1 MKELE
6 DILGANN
13 VKYNEPMSKHTSFKV
28 GGNADIFITVDS
40 QEKLL
45 KVLKFV
51 KNNKFTL
58 NKQTWKKVNTYNENK
73 ENVSEQSMPIIV
85 IGNGTNLLVKDGGI
99 RGLVIKY
106 IANNY
111 SIVDS
116 KNANID
122 EKKIH
127 SLDLS
132 FSKLNFEDDSYYVTV
147 SSGLTNA
154 LLAKILLDNSLSG
167 FEFAGG
173 IPGTIGG
180 AVYMNAGAYSLEMKN
195 IVVSTKYLDLN
206 TYEIK
211 TIANNE
217 HNFEYRKSIFQNLNT
232 VILETTLKLQKG
244 NKEEMKAKMQEYAE
258 KRKTTQPLDKPSAG
272 STFKRGTDFIT
283 AKLIDESGLKGY
295 SIGGAQVSEKHAGFI
310 INTGNATAKDIINLI
325 NYVKEKVYEKFG
337 KHIEEEINEIVT
349 TYDKQIASIG
359 FETNK
364 LTLNGSTKKIQAHA
378 TREQITEQKD
388 ANNRRK
394 KNK

>member
-6 DILGANN
+6 DILGTSN

-45 KVLKFV
+45 KVLEFV
-51 KNNKFTL
+51 KNNKFAMI
-58 NKQTWKKVNTYNENK
+58 KQTWQKVDTYNENK
-73 ENVSEQSMPIIV
+73 EGASEQNMPITIV
-85 IGNGTNLLVKDGGI
+85 GNGTNLLVKDGGI

-106 IANNY
+106 MTKDYHI
-111 SIVDS
+111 IG
-116 KNANID
+116 
-122 EKKIH
+122 E
-127 SLDLS
+127 
-132 FSKLNFEDDSYYVTV
+132 EVTV

-180 AVYMNAGAYSLEMKN
+180 AVNMNAGAYSLEMKN

-244 NKEEMKAKMQEYAE
+244 NKEEIKAKMQEYAE

-295 SIGGAQVSEKHAGFI
+295 SIGGAQVSNKHAGFI
-310 INTGNATAKDIINLI
+310 INEKNATAKDIINLI

-337 KHIEEEINEIVT
+337 KTIEEEVKI
-349 TYDKQIASIG
+349 IG
-359 FETNK
+359 E
-364 LTLNGSTKKIQAHA
+364 
-378 TREQITEQKD
+378 D
-388 ANNRRK
+388 
-394 KNK
+394 

>member
-6 DILGANN
+6 DILGTSN

-45 KVLKFV
+45 KVLEFV
-51 KNNKFTL
+51 KNNKFAMI
-58 NKQTWKKVNTYNENK
+58 KKTWQKVDTYNENK
-73 ENVSEQSMPIIV
+73 EGASEQNMPITIV
-85 IGNGTNLLVKDGGI
+85 GNGTNLLVKDGGI

-106 IANNY
+106 MTKDYHI
-111 SIVDS
+111 IG
-116 KNANID
+116 
-122 EKKIH
+122 E
-127 SLDLS
+127 
-132 FSKLNFEDDSYYVTV
+132 EVTV

-244 NKEEMKAKMQEYAE
+244 NKEEIKAKMQEYAE

-295 SIGGAQVSEKHAGFI
+295 SIGGAQVSNKHAGFI
-310 INTGNATAKDIINLI
+310 INEKNATAKDIINLI

-337 KHIEEEINEIVT
+337 KTIEEEVKI
-349 TYDKQIASIG
+349 IG
-359 FETNK
+359 E
-364 LTLNGSTKKIQAHA
+364 
-378 TREQITEQKD
+378 D
-388 ANNRRK
+388 
-394 KNK
+394 

>member
-6 DILGANN
+6 DILGASN

-45 KVLKFV
+45 KVLEFV
-51 KNNKFTL
+51 KNNKFARI
-58 NKQTWKKVNTYNENK
+58 KQTWQKVDTYNENK
-73 ENVSEQSMPIIV
+73 EDASEYSMPITIV
-85 IGNGTNLLVKDGGI
+85 GNGTNLLVKDGGI

-116 KNANID
+116 NDTNIEEMKSQTTNLELGQANNED
-122 EKKIH
+122 E
-127 SLDLS
+127 
-132 FSKLNFEDDSYYVTV
+132 SYYVTV
-147 SSGLTNA
+147 SSGMANA
-154 LLAKILLDNSLSG
+154 SLAKILLDNSLSG

-180 AVYMNAGAYSLEMKN
+180 AVYMNAGAYGVEMKD
-195 IVVSTKYLDLN
+195 IVVSTKYFDLN

-211 TIANNE
+211 IIAYNE

-232 VILETTLKLQKG
+232 AILETTLKLQKG

-258 KRKTTQPLDKPSAG
+258 KRKASQPLDKPSAG

-337 KHIEEEINEIVT
+337 KTIEEEVKI
-349 TYDKQIASIG
+349 IG
-359 FETNK
+359 E
-364 LTLNGSTKKIQAHA
+364 
-378 TREQITEQKD
+378 D
-388 ANNRRK
+388 
-394 KNK
+394 

>member
-6 DILGANN
+6 DILGTSN

-45 KVLKFV
+45 KVLEFV
-51 KNNKFTL
+51 KNNKFAMI
-58 NKQTWKKVNTYNENK
+58 KQTWQKVDTYNENK
-73 ENVSEQSMPIIV
+73 EGASEQNMPITIV
-85 IGNGTNLLVKDGGI
+85 GNGTNLLVKDGGI

-106 IANNY
+106 MTKDYHI
-111 SIVDS
+111 IG
-116 KNANID
+116 
-122 EKKIH
+122 E
-127 SLDLS
+127 
-132 FSKLNFEDDSYYVTV
+132 EVTV
-147 SSGLTNA
+147 SSGMTNA
-154 LLAKILLDNSLSG
+154 LLAKILLDNNLSG

-180 AVYMNAGAYSLEMKN
+180 AIYMNAGAYGSEMKD
-195 IVVSTKYLDLN
+195 IVVSTKYLDLGNCITKMAINNENAYEFATENKN

-211 TIANNE
+211 TIANYE

-244 NKEEMKAKMQEYAE
+244 NKEEIKAKMQEYAE

-310 INTGNATAKDIINLI
+310 INTGNATAKDIVNLI

-337 KHIEEEINEIVT
+337 KTIEEEVKI
-349 TYDKQIASIG
+349 IG
-359 FETNK
+359 E
-364 LTLNGSTKKIQAHA
+364 
-378 TREQITEQKD
+378 D
-388 ANNRRK
+388 
-394 KNK
+394 

>member
-6 DILGANN
+6 DILGTSN

-45 KVLKFV
+45 KVLEFV
-51 KNNKFTL
+51 KNNKFAMI
-58 NKQTWKKVNTYNENK
+58 KQTWQKVDTYNENK
-73 ENVSEQSMPIIV
+73 EGASEQNMPITIV
-85 IGNGTNLLVKDGGI
+85 GNGTNLLVKDGGI

-106 IANNY
+106 MTKDYHI
-111 SIVDS
+111 IG
-116 KNANID
+116 
-122 EKKIH
+122 E
-127 SLDLS
+127 
-132 FSKLNFEDDSYYVTV
+132 EVTV

-258 KRKTTQPLDKPSAG
+258 KRKASQPLDKPSAG

-295 SIGGAQVSEKHAGFI
+295 SIEGAQVSEKHAGFI

-337 KHIEEEINEIVT
+337 KTIEEEVKI
-349 TYDKQIASIG
+349 IG
-359 FETNK
+359 E
-364 LTLNGSTKKIQAHA
+364 
-378 TREQITEQKD
+378 D
-388 ANNRRK
+388 
-394 KNK
+394 

>member
-6 DILGANN
+6 DILGTSN

-45 KVLKFV
+45 KVLEFV
-51 KNNKFTL
+51 KNNKFAMI
-58 NKQTWKKVNTYNENK
+58 KQTWQKVDTYNENK
-73 ENVSEQSMPIIV
+73 EGASEQNMPITIV
-85 IGNGTNLLVKDGGI
+85 GNGTNLLVKDGGI

-106 IANNY
+106 MTKDYHI
-111 SIVDS
+111 IG
-116 KNANID
+116 
-122 EKKIH
+122 E
-127 SLDLS
+127 
-132 FSKLNFEDDSYYVTV
+132 EVTV

-244 NKEEMKAKMQEYAE
+244 NKEEIKAKMQEYAE

-337 KHIEEEINEIVT
+337 KTIEEEVKI
-349 TYDKQIASIG
+349 IG
-359 FETNK
+359 E
-364 LTLNGSTKKIQAHA
+364 
-378 TREQITEQKD
+378 D
-388 ANNRRK
+388 
-394 KNK
+394 

>member
-6 DILGANN
+6 DILGTSN

-45 KVLKFV
+45 KVLEFV
-51 KNNKFTL
+51 KNNKFAMI
-58 NKQTWKKVNTYNENK
+58 KQTWQKVDTYNENK
-73 ENVSEQSMPIIV
+73 EGASEQNMPITIV
-85 IGNGTNLLVKDGGI
+85 GNGTNLLVKDGGI

-106 IANNY
+106 MTKDYHI
-111 SIVDS
+111 IG
-116 KNANID
+116 
-122 EKKIH
+122 E
-127 SLDLS
+127 
-132 FSKLNFEDDSYYVTV
+132 EVTV

-295 SIGGAQVSEKHAGFI
+295 SIGGAQVSNKHAGFI
-310 INTGNATAKDIINLI
+310 INEKNATAKDIVNLI

-337 KHIEEEINEIVT
+337 KTIEEEVKI
-349 TYDKQIASIG
+349 IG
-359 FETNK
+359 EN
-364 LTLNGSTKKIQAHA
+364 
-378 TREQITEQKD
+378 
-388 ANNRRK
+388 
-394 KNK
+394 

>member
-6 DILGANN
+6 DILGASN

-45 KVLKFV
+45 KVLEFV
-51 KNNKFTL
+51 KNNKFVKD
-58 NKQTWKKVNTYNENK
+58 KQTWQKEDTYNENK
-73 ENVSEQSMPIIV
+73 ENTSEQSLPITIV
-85 IGNGTNLLVKDGGI
+85 GNGTNLLVKDGGI

-116 KNANID
+116 NNANIEENQSKTTNLGLSQANKED
-122 EKKIH
+122 ENY
-127 SLDLS
+127 
-132 FSKLNFEDDSYYVTV
+132 FVTV
-147 SSGLTNA
+147 SSGMTNA

-180 AVYMNAGAYSLEMKN
+180 AIYMNAGAYGAEMQN

-244 NKEEMKAKMQEYAE
+244 NKEEIKAKMQEYAE
-258 KRKTTQPLDKPSAG
+258 KRKATQPLDKPSAG

-310 INTGNATAKDIINLI
+310 INKGNATAKDIINLI

-337 KHIEEEINEIVT
+337 KTIEEEVRI
-349 TYDKQIASIG
+349 IG
-359 FETNK
+359 E
-364 LTLNGSTKKIQAHA
+364 
-378 TREQITEQKD
+378 D
-388 ANNRRK
+388 
-394 KNK
+394 

>member
-6 DILGANN
+6 YILGASN
-13 VKYNEPMSKHTSFKV
+13 VKYNEPMSKHTSFKI

-45 KVLKFV
+45 KVLEFV
-51 KNNKFTL
+51 KNNKFARI
-58 NKQTWKKVNTYNENK
+58 KQTWQKVDTYNENK
-73 ENVSEQSMPIIV
+73 EDASEYSMPITIV
-85 IGNGTNLLVKDGGI
+85 GNGTNLLVKDGGI

-106 IANNY
+106 IANDY
-111 SIVDS
+111 SVVDS
-116 KNANID
+116 INANIE
-122 EKKIH
+122 EKQSKTTN
-127 SLDLS
+127 LGLS
-132 FSKLNFEDDSYYVTV
+132 QANNEDKNYYVTV
-147 SSGLTNA
+147 SSGMTNA

-180 AVYMNAGAYSLEMKN
+180 AIYMNAGAYGVEMKD
-195 IVVSTKYLDLN
+195 IVVSTKYFDLN

-232 VILETTLKLQKG
+232 VILETTLKFQKG
-244 NKEEMKAKMQEYAE
+244 NQEEIKAKMHEYAE
-258 KRKTTQPLDKPSAG
+258 KRKATQPLDKPSAG

-295 SIGGAQVSEKHAGFI
+295 SIGGAQVSNKHAGFI
-310 INTGNATAKDIINLI
+310 INEKNATAKDIINLI

-337 KHIEEEINEIVT
+337 KTIEEEVKI
-349 TYDKQIASIG
+349 IG
-359 FETNK
+359 E
-364 LTLNGSTKKIQAHA
+364 
-378 TREQITEQKD
+378 D
-388 ANNRRK
+388 
-394 KNK
+394 

>member
-45 KVLKFV
+45 KVLEFV
-51 KNNKFTL
+51 KNNKFAMI
-58 NKQTWKKVNTYNENK
+58 KQTWKKVNTYNENK
-73 ENVSEQSMPIIV
+73 ENVSEQNMPITIV
-85 IGNGTNLLVKDGGI
+85 GNGTNLLVKDGGI

-106 IANNY
+106 MTKDYHI
-111 SIVDS
+111 IG
-116 KNANID
+116 
-122 EKKIH
+122 E
-127 SLDLS
+127 
-132 FSKLNFEDDSYYVTV
+132 EVTV

-295 SIGGAQVSEKHAGFI
+295 SIGGAQVSNKHAGFI
-310 INTGNATAKDIINLI
+310 INEKNATAKDIINLI

-337 KHIEEEINEIVT
+337 KTIEEEVKI
-349 TYDKQIASIG
+349 IG
-359 FETNK
+359 E
-364 LTLNGSTKKIQAHA
+364 
-378 TREQITEQKD
+378 D
-388 ANNRRK
+388 
-394 KNK
+394 

>member
-6 DILGANN
+6 YILGASN
-13 VKYNEPMSKHTSFKV
+13 VKYNEPMSKHTSFKI

-45 KVLKFV
+45 KVLEFV
-51 KNNKFTL
+51 KNNKFARI
-58 NKQTWKKVNTYNENK
+58 KQTWQKVDTYNENK
-73 ENVSEQSMPIIV
+73 EDASEYSMPITIV
-85 IGNGTNLLVKDGGI
+85 GNGTNLLVKDGGI

-106 IANNY
+106 IANDY
-111 SIVDS
+111 FVIDSI
-116 KNANID
+116 NANIE
-122 EKKIH
+122 EKQSKTTN
-127 SLDLS
+127 LGLS
-132 FSKLNFEDDSYYVTV
+132 QANNEDKNYYVTV
-147 SSGLTNA
+147 SSGIANA
-154 LLAKILLDNSLSG
+154 SLAKILLDNSLSG

-180 AVYMNAGAYSLEMKN
+180 AIYMNAGAYGVEMKD
-195 IVVSTKYLDLN
+195 IVVSTKYFDLN

-244 NKEEMKAKMQEYAE
+244 NQEEIKTKMHEYAE
-258 KRKTTQPLDKPSAG
+258 KRKATQPLDKPSAG

-295 SIGGAQVSEKHAGFI
+295 SIGGAQVSNKHAGFI
-310 INTGNATAKDIINLI
+310 INEKNATAKDIVNLI

-337 KHIEEEINEIVT
+337 KTIEEEVKI
-349 TYDKQIASIG
+349 IG
-359 FETNK
+359 E
-364 LTLNGSTKKIQAHA
+364 
-378 TREQITEQKD
+378 D
-388 ANNRRK
+388 
-394 KNK
+394 

>member
-1 MKELE
+1 MDNLE
-6 DILGANN
+6 SILGSGN

-244 NKEEMKAKMQEYAE
+244 NQEDIKTKMHEYAE
-258 KRKTTQPLDKPSAG
+258 KRKATQPLDKPSAG
-272 STFKRGTDFIT
+272 SRFKRGTDFIT

-337 KHIEEEINEIVT
+337 KTIEEEVKI
-349 TYDKQIASIG
+349 IG
-359 FETNK
+359 E
-364 LTLNGSTKKIQAHA
+364 
-378 TREQITEQKD
+378 D
-388 ANNRRK
+388 
-394 KNK
+394 

>member
-6 DILGANN
+6 DILGTSN

-45 KVLKFV
+45 KVLEFV
-51 KNNKFTL
+51 KNNKFAMI
-58 NKQTWKKVNTYNENK
+58 KQTWQKVDTYNENK
-73 ENVSEQSMPIIV
+73 EGASEQNMPITIV
-85 IGNGTNLLVKDGGI
+85 GNGTNLLVKDGGI

-106 IANNY
+106 MTKDYHI
-111 SIVDS
+111 IG
-116 KNANID
+116 
-122 EKKIH
+122 E
-127 SLDLS
+127 
-132 FSKLNFEDDSYYVTV
+132 EVTV

-244 NKEEMKAKMQEYAE
+244 NQEEIKAKMHEYAE

-337 KHIEEEINEIVT
+337 KTIEEEVKI
-349 TYDKQIASIG
+349 IG
-359 FETNK
+359 EN
-364 LTLNGSTKKIQAHA
+364 
-378 TREQITEQKD
+378 
-388 ANNRRK
+388 
-394 KNK
+394 

>member
-6 DILGANN
+6 DILGTSN

-45 KVLKFV
+45 KVLEFV
-51 KNNKFTL
+51 KNNKFAMI
-58 NKQTWKKVNTYNENK
+58 KQTWQKVDTYNENK
-73 ENVSEQSMPIIV
+73 EGASEQNMPITIV
-85 IGNGTNLLVKDGGI
+85 GNGTNLLVKDGGI

-106 IANNY
+106 MTKDYHI
-111 SIVDS
+111 IG
-116 KNANID
+116 
-122 EKKIH
+122 E
-127 SLDLS
+127 
-132 FSKLNFEDDSYYVTV
+132 EVTV

-310 INTGNATAKDIINLI
+310 INTGNATAKDIVNLI

-337 KHIEEEINEIVT
+337 KTIEEEVKI
-349 TYDKQIASIG
+349 IG
-359 FETNK
+359 E
-364 LTLNGSTKKIQAHA
+364 
-378 TREQITEQKD
+378 D
-388 ANNRRK
+388 
-394 KNK
+394 

>member
-6 DILGANN
+6 DILGASN
-13 VKYNEPMSKHTSFKV
+13 VKYNEPMSKHTSFKI

-45 KVLKFV
+45 KVLEFV
-51 KNNKFTL
+51 KNNKFARI
-58 NKQTWKKVNTYNENK
+58 KQTWQKVDTYNENK
-73 ENVSEQSMPIIV
+73 EDASEYSMPITIV
-85 IGNGTNLLVKDGGI
+85 GNGTNLLVKDGGI

-106 IANNY
+106 IANDY
-111 SIVDS
+111 SVVDS
-116 KNANID
+116 INANIE
-122 EKKIH
+122 EKQSKTTN
-127 SLDLS
+127 LGLS
-132 FSKLNFEDDSYYVTV
+132 QANNEDKNYYVTV
-147 SSGLTNA
+147 SSGLTNV

-295 SIGGAQVSEKHAGFI
+295 SIGGAQVSNKHAGFI
-310 INTGNATAKDIINLI
+310 INEKNATAKDIINLI

-337 KHIEEEINEIVT
+337 KTIEEEVKI
-349 TYDKQIASIG
+349 IG
-359 FETNK
+359 E
-364 LTLNGSTKKIQAHA
+364 
-378 TREQITEQKD
+378 D
-388 ANNRRK
+388 
-394 KNK
+394 

>member
-6 DILGANN
+6 DILGASN
-13 VKYNEPMSKHTSFKV
+13 VKYNEPMSKHTSFKI

-45 KVLKFV
+45 KVLEFV
-51 KNNKFTL
+51 KNNKFARI
-58 NKQTWKKVNTYNENK
+58 KQTWQKVDTYNENK
-73 ENVSEQSMPIIV
+73 EDASEYSMPITIV
-85 IGNGTNLLVKDGGI
+85 GNGTNLLVKDGGI

-106 IANNY
+106 IANDY
-111 SIVDS
+111 SVIDS
-116 KNANID
+116 INANIE
-122 EKKIH
+122 EKQSKTTN
-127 SLDLS
+127 LGLS
-132 FSKLNFEDDSYYVTV
+132 QANNEDKNYYVTV
-147 SSGLTNA
+147 SSSMTNA

-180 AVYMNAGAYSLEMKN
+180 AIYMNAGAYGSEMQD

-244 NKEEMKAKMQEYAE
+244 NQEEIKAKMHEYAE
-258 KRKTTQPLDKPSAG
+258 KRKATQPLDKPSAG

-295 SIGGAQVSEKHAGFI
+295 SIGGAQVSNKHAGFI
-310 INTGNATAKDIINLI
+310 INEKNATAKDIINLI

-337 KHIEEEINEIVT
+337 KTIEEEVKI
-349 TYDKQIASIG
+349 IG
-359 FETNK
+359 E
-364 LTLNGSTKKIQAHA
+364 
-378 TREQITEQKD
+378 D
-388 ANNRRK
+388 
-394 KNK
+394 